1 MAVKPA
7 GGRLG
12 ILSALLLALIGC
24 ANSKPKPD
32 EPEVKSLRIEGT
44 KHVSEGELKDRILT
58 SESSWWPF
66 SEKQYFDSTAWQAD
80 LRRLIRIYQA
90 NGYFNARILEQ
101 QIIPDPPDAVRLRVR
116 VEEGP
121 PTIVREL
128 QYLGFDALPES
139 QRLSALADLPIQQG
153 AIFKE
158 VPWDDSKSQTQ
169 RNLRQMGYAE
179 AVVNGVVLVDV
190 SKNEADLK
198 LNSIIGQRYRFGDV
212 FVSTNPNPHAPAS
225 WIREQA
231 EGAVKKGSW
240 YSDSAMAEAQARV
253 FKMGVFGGV
262 KVTAGAP
269 DRQVGTIPVVV
280 DVRESPFHTVRLGGG
295 AGIDQVR
302 NEVRLLGEYTD
313 RDFYG
318 GLRKFTLRG
327 KIGWA
332 FLPNLVTVI
341 SGSQAVPVKSEPIYK
356 ASADFEQPRA
366 LFNDVKLT
374 TGLESQRDAE
384 QAYSFIGGRGRLGL
398 IWQPTSTLSISPTYN
413 LEVDYVLSG
422 QTTLGGQAPELF
434 YGCPEVNCLVVLSYL
449 EQAIIWDRRDD
460 IADPRKG
467 FYLAF
472 AIQEG
477 GGPLGGSYTYLKIT
491 PEARYY
497 ISFPRDERYTI
508 AMKLRLGTLWPL
520 GSGQS
525 SPIVTRFFSGGDFMR
540 GFNYRRLSP
549 MALVASNPSQSLDDG
564 IVAPAGLQ
572 GITVPIGGNGLY
584 ESSVEFRYTFPRTS
598 FVLAGFLDTGF
609 VTTDDVGKGL
619 QEQGFSYFT
628 KNMQYALGVGMR
640 YRTPIGPLRFDLA
653 RRLNIGPPLS
663 VTQSTPPVNPP
674 SAQGGFFG
682 LTCGPFCGQSSPG
695 SAGYPEGVWSFHFS
709 VGESF

>member
-1 MAVKPA
+1 MAVPPA

-12 ILSALLLALIGC
+12 SLSALLLALIGC
-24 ANSKPKPD
+24 ANNKPNPD
-32 EPEVKSLRIEGT
+32 ALEVKGLRIEGT
-44 KHVSEGELKDRILT
+44 KQVSEGELKDRILT

-66 SEKQYFDSTAWQAD
+66 SERQYFDPISWQGD

-90 NGYFNARILEQ
+90 SGYFNARILEQ
-101 QIIPDPPDAVRLRVR
+101 QVIPDPPDAVKLRVR

-121 PTIVREL
+121 PTFVQRLE
-128 QYLGFDALPES
+128 YEGFDALPES
-139 QRLSALADLPIQQG
+139 QRLSALAHLPIQQG

-158 VPWDDSKSQTQ
+158 APWEDAKSQIQ
-169 RNLRQMGYAE
+169 RNLREMGYAE
-179 AVVNGVVLVDV
+179 ALVNGEALVDV
-190 SKNEADLK
+190 AKNEADLK
-198 LNSIIGQRYRFGDV
+198 VNSTIGQRYRFGDV
-212 FVSTNPNPHAPAS
+212 FVSTNPHARVPVS

-262 KVTAGAP
+262 KVNPGAP
-269 DRQVGTIPVVV
+269 DGQAGTIPVVV

-332 FLPNLVTVI
+332 FLPNLVTVV

-366 LFNDVKLT
+366 FFRDVKLT

-384 QAYSFIGGRGRLGL
+384 QAYSFIGGRGRVGL
-398 IWQPTSTLSISPTYN
+398 VWQPTSHLSIASTYN

-449 EQAIIWDRRDD
+449 EQAIIWDHRDD

-472 AIQEG
+472 AVQEG

-491 PEARYY
+491 PEGRYY
-497 ISFPRDERYTI
+497 KSFPRDERYTI
-508 AMKLRLGTLWPL
+508 ALKLRLGTLWPL

-564 IVAPAGLQ
+564 IVAPAGLA
-572 GITVPIGGNGLY
+572 GVTVPIGGNGLF
-584 ESSVEFRYTFPRTS
+584 ESSVEFRYNFPRTDL
-598 FVLAGFLDTGF
+598 VLASFLDMGF
-609 VTTDDVGKGL
+609 VTSEDVVKGV
-619 QEQGFSYFT
+619 QHQGFSYFT
-628 KNMQYALGVGMR
+628 KNMQYAVGVGLR

-653 RRLNIGPPLS
+653 RRLNIGPSLPI
-663 VTQSTPPVNPP
+663 TQSTPPVNPP
-674 SAQGGFFG
+674 GPQNGFFG
-682 LTCGPFCGQSSPG
+682 ITCGPFCGQSTPG

-709 VGESF
+709 IGESF